1 MEEELIF
8 IGKMGVDGVINGKL
22 PNGDPY
28 TWTKRRKRSKHPQL
42 LWKVDMQQKY
52 EVLTERVWNKMS
64 AMGIYPSFM
73 LYSDLTNPELTCKML
88 SELLVKLENM

>member
-1 MEEELIF
+1 
-8 IGKMGVDGVINGKL
+8 MGVDGVINGKL